1 MSTDELIEVIREA
14 FSQTDHPGDGFLH
27 GSREGD
33 DAFEAVE
40 PFRGHTDWSTVD
52 PAILDE
58 NYDALSF
65 LSEGGFR
72 FFLPAFLIA
81 DLNGLLETADA
92 VFHLA
97 SSFHDTTVNVP
108 IGDQVFEKR
117 IGKSALLNP
126 RRFGAMTFEDYARF
140 RLSVFTREEAAAI
153 VAYISSIGAPS
164 RTRSTRRRSR
174 LPSTRSGA
182 IAAAPPRRA
191 AHPSGIG
198 RREIGGP
205 AASHSGAAVSFGFA
219 TSGRLGRTDSD

>member
-1 MSTDELIEVIREA
+1 VDKDHLIELIRLA
-14 FSQTDHPGDGFLH
+14 FSHTDHPGDGFLL
-27 GSREGD
+27 GSRESD

-40 PFRGHTDWSTVD
+40 PFRGHSDWSTVD

-140 RLSVFTREEAAAI
+140 RLSVFTRQEAAAI
-153 VAYISSIGAPS
+153 VAYLEY
-164 RTRSTRRRSR
+164 RRS
-174 LPSTRSGA
+174 LPDALDREE
-182 IAAAPPRRA
+182 IEAALDSFWRDRA
-191 AHPSGIG
+191 ATAPTADLLAAHIESED
-198 RREIGGP
+198 RFQREIGGP
-205 AASHSGAAVSFGFA
+205 G
-219 TSGRLGRTDSD
+219 

>member
-1 MSTDELIEVIREA
+1 MGTDELIEVIREA
-14 FSQTDHPGDGFLH
+14 FSQTDHPGDSFLL

-52 PAILDE
+52 AAILDE

-81 DLNGLLETADA
+81 DLNDLLETADA

-153 VAYISSIGAPS
+153 VAYLEYRRSLPDALDAEEIGAALDSFWRERASDAPTQ
-164 RTRSTRRRSR
+164 RDLTEHADAEADFIRRVGEG
-174 LPSTRSGA
+174 L
-182 IAAAPPRRA
+182 
-191 AHPSGIG
+191 
-198 RREIGGP
+198 
-205 AASHSGAAVSFGFA
+205 
-219 TSGRLGRTDSD
+219 D